1 MTRSWKSVKAEKA
14 SRDAAGGRD
23 TDPARA
29 EAQTRTEAY
38 LLGYRLAELREELG
52 ISQTQQAKHMGI
64 SQPRVSQLERG
75 DLAQLEVDTL
85 SRYIMALGGH
95 LKLIANF
102 EEHEA
107 TLLTGT

>member
-1 MTRSWKSVKAEKA
+1 MARSWRDIKAEKA
-14 SRDAAGGRD
+14 DRDAVSGRAMD
-23 TDPARA
+23 KARA
-29 EAQTRTEAY
+29 EAQTRTQAY

-75 DLAQLEVDTL
+75 DVAQMEVDTL

-95 LKLIANF
+95 LKLVATF
-102 EEHEA
+102 EDHEA